1 MKYVSWS
8 ALREFFFFGMKS
20 SERTVQMR
28 TIYQVTASHYCVTAT
43 VTSVLRLFRT
53 SVPTA
58 ASNDTDGTTDNR
70 SQEGSTWEVPGSNL
84 TTGFG
89 YAEVRPAVEIP
100 RAKTT
105 IKAMYV

>member
-53 SVPTA
+53 SVQTA
-58 ASNDTDGTTDNR
+58 ASNDTDGTTDKPVKR
-70 SQEGSTWEVPGSNL
+70 VALGRFQVPISL
-84 TTGFG
+84 
-89 YAEVRPAVEIP
+89 RDL
-100 RAKTT
+100 
-105 IKAMYV
+105 AMLK